1 MRARKKRLDCRAT
14 WSEGQPRKDFMNENS
29 ASIPTRAGDRAAT
42 AQVPAQPATLSG
54 DSTSAEPS
62 SPVSWWRIADL
73 GVLGLWVVIVGVT
86 IQHHEKWADEAQAWL
101 LARDLDLRTL
111 WFHELRYEGTPGLWH
126 TILWVAQRV
135 FHAPYG
141 SISYIGMAFATA
153 GVALVLFKAPFP
165 RPLRWLLVFSYF
177 MLYQYAVIAR
187 PYTLLPLLVFAAAIL
202 FQDLRHPERMTVVL
216 VVLAN
221 VSLHGT
227 IFAGCLG
234 LAYLIDGIK
243 SWATL
248 EERVRRRYVLCVGA
262 MVITFLFLFVILK
275 PTPDVEEFVL
285 KKDPAKYHIVE
296 PPKLA
301 RVEAILS
308 GAFLDYS
315 VPSGVFLLLAGA
327 WCFMRRRL
335 LTFALPTA
343 VLILLY
349 TRVHGFAHHHGTV
362 FIAAIAGLWI
372 AWPTAEERLA
382 FTAGERRATQ
392 GMMAL
397 LVCTFGLNIWDAAV
411 VIRNDYLYPYSG
423 AEDAANY
430 LRSVGAVGKPIFGYM
445 YGVAGVQAYF
455 DHNILFNLSTTYY
468 HHGEPLKGRILDW
481 EEIST
486 VNPEYLIIHSLDPD
500 NDYRTVNA
508 ALNSQGYK
516 LVHLSDG
523 YLFYKR
529 SVYERQAYLIY
540 RRVAP

>member
-1 MRARKKRLDCRAT
+1 M
-14 WSEGQPRKDFMNENS
+14 
-29 ASIPTRAGDRAAT
+29 
-42 AQVPAQPATLSG
+42 
-54 DSTSAEPS
+54 
-62 SPVSWWRIADL
+62 
-73 GVLGLWVVIVGVT
+73 IVGFT

-101 LARDLDLRTL
+101 MARDLDLHTL
-111 WFHELRYEGTPGLWH
+111 WFKELRYEGTPGLWH

-135 FHAPYG
+135 FHAPYD

-153 GVALVLFKAPFP
+153 GMALVLFKTPFP

-177 MLYQYAVIAR
+177 MVYQYAVIAR
-187 PYTLLPLLVFAAAIL
+187 PYTLLPLLAFAAAIL
-202 FQDLRHPERMTVVL
+202 FKDIRHPERMTVVL
-216 VVLAN
+216 VLLAN
-221 VSLHGT
+221 LSLHGT
-227 IFAGCLG
+227 IIAGCLG

-248 EERVRRRYVLCVGA
+248 ENRVRARYVLCVAA

-275 PTPDVEEFVL
+275 PTPDVEELVL

-301 RVEAILS
+301 RVESVLS

-315 VPSGVFLLLAGA
+315 LPSGVFLLLAGA

-343 VLILLY
+343 LLILLY
-349 TRVHGFAHHHGTV
+349 TRVHGFAHHHGTLFV
-362 FIAAIAGLWI
+362 AAITGLWI
-372 AWPTAEERLA
+372 AWPPEEEQRA
-382 FTAGERRATQ
+382 FTTSERRATQ
-392 GMMAL
+392 GVIAL
-397 LVCTFGLNIWDAAV
+397 LVCLFGINIWDAAV
-411 VIRNDYLYPYSG
+411 VIRHDYLYPYSG

-430 LRSVGAVGKPIFGYM
+430 LRSVGAVGKPIFGYL

-455 DHNILFNLSTTYY
+455 DHNILSNLSTTYY

-481 EEIST
+481 EEIRAA
-486 VNPEYLIIHSLDPD
+486 NPEYLIVHSLYPD
-500 NDYRTVNA
+500 IDYRTMNA
-508 ALNSQGYK
+508 ALNSEGYK
-516 LVHLSDG
+516 LVHFSDG

-529 SVYERQAYLIY
+529 AVYERQAYFIY